1 MFIKFAHFCIA
12 LSQLDLVYLMCRIVI
27 YMHTVTQPQSHR
39 PPMFVF
45 CNFGIFRGKLPGSQI
60 LWVSCANYSA
70 HFTLSIWF
78 CQRVSLLIHPN
89 FYNFIDEI
97 FVCNICNIW
106 RLLASE
112 VCYTCPPVNYGSLD
126 GLWEALVVSHR
137 LWRHGHRHR
146 QTITDTGTD
155 TDTDNHS
162 QTQTNGHRHSHRQ
175 TVTFTDKQSQTEAQ
189 SQTNRHRQT
198 VTGTFTDKQSETQ
211 AQSQTKSW
219 TRWNTKRGKIRLC
232 EKLITIGRRDVNL
245 TFMATVRK
253 FVTDYS

>member
-1 MFIKFAHFCIA
+1 MFIRFAHFCIA

-27 YMHTVTQPQSHR
+27 YMHTVTQTQSHR

-112 VCYTCPPVNYGSLD
+112 VCYTCPPVNYGLLD
-126 GLWEALVVSHR
+126 GRGGACRQSPPLTSQSQSQTNNHR
-137 LWRHGHRHR
+137 HRHRHRHR
-146 QTITDTGTD
+146 QSFTD
-155 TDTDNHS
+155 TDKRS
-162 QTQTNGHRHSHRQ
+162 QT
-175 TVTFTDKQSQTEAQ
+175 Q
-189 SQTNRHRQT
+189 SQTNSHIHRQT
-198 VTGTFTDKQSETQ
+198 FTEKQLDSVKYKE
-211 AQSQTKSW
+211 
-219 TRWNTKRGKIRLC
+219 REN
-232 EKLITIGRRDVNL
+232 
-245 TFMATVRK
+245 
-253 FVTDYS
+253 